1 MGYTYLFS
9 VDVFIIF
16 GYILK
21 SGIAGSYGS
30 SSFSFLKNL
39 HTVYTMA
46 TPVYIPTNSARA
58 FSTPSPHLPF
68 SPHSAFIVCGLFDD
82 GCSDQW
88 YLTVVLICI
97 SIIIS
102 DVGHGFMFLLAICV
116 SSLEESLFTTSAH
129 F

>member
-46 TPVYIPTNSARA
+46 APVYIPITIVQGFHFLNI
-58 FSTPSPHLPF
+58 LPN
-68 SPHSAFIVCGLFDD
+68 IC
-82 GCSDQW
+82 
-88 YLTVVLICI
+88 YLWV
-97 SIIIS
+97 
-102 DVGHGFMFLLAICV
+102 FWW
-116 SSLEESLFTTSAH
+116 
-129 F
+129 